1 LAAGAVSTQKP
12 SCSLQ
17 AASASDGMRASAERT
32 TGSGG
37 WDDDWGDAFPAAP
50 QTPAKPAQRT
60 PQQQP
65 GAGFAYQ
72 PPGQLTPQQAYG
84 RDAYPQQ
91 QQQQQWAAQPVPA
104 PGSMPPQHQ
113 SAQQPAPPQFAC
125 GGGGGGAGGGGSSV
139 MGLDQAVLAGAAAQ
153 AMGVDPGAASAMG
166 QVATG
171 MAMNYLGSTASA
183 TRSGS
188 GPGLGLGL
196 GLGQGQGL
204 GSG

>member
-1 LAAGAVSTQKP
+1 
-12 SCSLQ
+12 
-17 AASASDGMRASAERT
+17 M
-32 TGSGG
+32 
-37 WDDDWGDAFPAAP
+37 
-50 QTPAKPAQRT
+50 
-60 PQQQP
+60 
-65 GAGFAYQ
+65 
-72 PPGQLTPQQAYG
+72 
-84 RDAYPQQ
+84 
-91 QQQQQWAAQPVPA
+91 
-104 PGSMPPQHQ
+104 
-113 SAQQPAPPQFAC
+113 
-125 GGGGGGAGGGGSSV
+125 